1 MTCFIKICRKRSANA
16 ANRLFALDSIDFFKE
31 LYQTL
36 IQAAVCQQSQT
47 SNTFPKLVLP
57 MISNLE
63 KTYIHCIGLESMF
76 LAELRQ
82 WFSDSFAILFICCK
96 LDITDIECLQ
106 PTQILCLRFS
116 FILLIFSKKGIFYSM
131 FII

>member
-63 KTYIHCIGLESMF
+63 KPIYIVLVWKVSF
-76 LAELRQ
+76 Q
-82 WFSDSFAILFICCK
+82 QSSDSGQRQLCYTIYM
-96 LDITDIECLQ
+96 LQ
-106 PTQILCLRFS
+106 TRYNRHRMSAANANIMFTFQFY
-116 FILLIFSKKGIFYSM
+116 FVNFFEKGIFYSM

>member
-36 IQAAVCQQSQT
+36 SQAAVCQQSQT

-63 KTYIHCIGLESMF
+63 KPISIVLVWKVCFQQS
-76 LAELRQ
+76 
-82 WFSDSFAILFICCK
+82 SDSGLAIA
-96 LDITDIECLQ
+96 
-106 PTQILCLRFS
+106 
-116 FILLIFSKKGIFYSM
+116 LLYYLYVANQLNRHRMSAANANIMFTFQFYFVNFFEKGIFYSM
-131 FII
+131 FIN